1 MCEIM
6 IAFILGGDT
15 EMVSSQLLRAREGC
29 AAYRFL
35 FRTSGHF
42 NCGIHGD
49 RSCKIQLT
57 IAYSLLHL
65 TRLKHDTSYRYGIPM
80 SRILNIKYSYPLQN
94 CAIKP
99 RYHRLGLE

>member
-6 IAFILGGDT
+6 IAFILGGET
-15 EMVSSQLLRAREGC
+15 EMVSSQLLRARERC
-29 AAYRFL
+29 VAYRFS

-49 RSCKIQLT
+49 RSCKIQLI

-65 TRLKHDTSYRYGIPM
+65 TR
-80 SRILNIKYSYPLQN
+80 
-94 CAIKP
+94 
-99 RYHRLGLE
+99 